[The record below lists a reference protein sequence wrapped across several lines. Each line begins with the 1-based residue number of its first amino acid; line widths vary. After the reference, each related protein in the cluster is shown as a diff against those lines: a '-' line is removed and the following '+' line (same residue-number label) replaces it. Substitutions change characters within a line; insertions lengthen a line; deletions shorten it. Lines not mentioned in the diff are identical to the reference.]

1 MIKDPQNNLL
11 IIFTRNPVLG
21 QCKTRLAASV
31 GDETALAIYKFL
43 LKHTAEVTQDLQP
56 DKEVHYSDTIGED
69 DMWDPEL
76 YRKKMQWGA
85 NLGER
90 MYNAIKAGFE
100 SGYQRVVLIGSD
112 LYDLSTADLERAFEA
127 LGKHKVVLGPAQDG
141 GYYLLGMKKLIPAV
155 FKNKKWGTDTVL
167 KDTLAD
173 LDKTK
178 VKLLETK
185 NDVDV
190 LDDIRDIPAFQPF
203 LKDHV

>member
-43 LKHTAEVTQDLQP
+43 LKHTAEVTHELQI
-56 DKEVHYSDTIGED
+56 DKEVHYSDAIGEND
-69 DMWDPEL
+69 LWDPEE

-90 MYNAIKAGFE
+90 MHNAINAGFE
-100 SGYQRVVLIGSD
+100 TGYKRIVLIGSD
-112 LYDLSTADLERAFEA
+112 LYDLSTADLEQAFEA
-127 LGKHKVVLGPAQDG
+127 LEKHKVVLGPAQDG
-141 GYYLLGMKKLIPAV
+141 GYYMLGMTKMIPDV

-167 KDTLAD
+167 KDTLAN

-178 VKLLETK
+178 VKLLEIK

-203 LKDHV
+203 LKDYL